1 MFTVSQEPI
10 APKEVL
16 ALLRTVPEWF
26 GRPESNREYIKA
38 TQNLPCWVARIN
50 QQVVGVAAIQKHSID
65 SWEIHLMVV
74 ERGFHRMGIGRALI
88 KEIEEQAQMSKVSLL
103 QVKTLGESHPDPFY
117 QRTRLFYLAQG
128 FIPLEETGIWGD
140 DTPCLIMVKPLPPCN
155 Q

>member
-50 QQVVGVAAIQKHSID
+50 QQVVGVAAIQKHSVD

-88 KEIEEQAQMSKVSLL
+88 KEIEEQAQMSKVSLSQADIAL
-103 QVKTLGESHPDPFY
+103 VDNVWFRLVSRVMVRFCGLGCCVS
-117 QRTRLFYLAQG
+117 
-128 FIPLEETGIWGD
+128 W
-140 DTPCLIMVKPLPPCN
+140 CLV
-155 Q
+155 